1 MTRPSARYGVIAWD
15 AMRVWTGTLRGP
27 QADLA
32 LARTAE
38 QFRDIRGCSAPADG
52 NWAVV
57 AGVNPT
63 TGRSA
68 LWRQDL
74 RGNGTDRLLD
84 AEYLL
89 HPAVDQGGSFV
100 VYPAPP
106 WRTRGDM
113 SLHLF
118 DLTQRQ
124 SRLLVQATVA
134 RSCIPSWRAAQRILF
149 HTEDRQ
155 VVEVN
160 LDSGAMNRLFPGEY
174 PTASPDGSRI
184 AYRHGADIRL
194 VLDDGAR
201 VDISPRRRI
210 PPRPY
215 QGGMSWSPDGRLLLI
230 GWSSGMLGY
239 ERDFGTLDIHTRELT
254 RIVQRY
260 LQGIAFY

>member
-1 MTRPSARYGVIAWD
+1 MTLGFVRRATTFSGGWDNVTAIGRVRRDRVGCHEGVGRDTARPP
-15 AMRVWTGTLRGP
+15 TGPGP
-27 QADLA
+27 H
-32 LARTAE
+32 T
-38 QFRDIRGCSAPADG
+38 S
-52 NWAVV
+52 
-57 AGVNPT
+57 
-63 TGRSA
+63 RSA

-74 RGNGTDRLLD
+74 RGDGTDRLLD

-89 HPAVDQGGSFV
+89 HPAVDQGGTFV
-100 VYPAPP
+100 AYPAPP
-106 WRTRGDM
+106 SRTRGEM

-134 RSCIPSWRAAQRILF
+134 RSCVPSWRAAQRILF

-160 LDSGAMNRLFPGEY
+160 PDSGAASRLFPGEY

-194 VLDDGAR
+194 AGGDGVT
-201 VDISPRRRI
+201 VDISPRQRTPR
-210 PPRPY
+210 RPY
-215 QGGMSWSPDGRLLLI
+215 QGGMSWSPDGRLLLV
-230 GWSSGMLGY
+230 GWSGGTLGY
-239 ERDFGTLDIHTRELT
+239 ERDFGTLDIRTRELT
-254 RIVQRY
+254 RITQRY